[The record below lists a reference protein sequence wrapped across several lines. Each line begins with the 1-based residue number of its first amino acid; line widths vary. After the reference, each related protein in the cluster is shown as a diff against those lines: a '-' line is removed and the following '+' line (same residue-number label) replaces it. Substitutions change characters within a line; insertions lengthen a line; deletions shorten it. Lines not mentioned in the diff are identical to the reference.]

1 MGKGKLAKFAE
12 NETFSNLF
20 QPLYEDVVE
29 HGFPLKGKWQKDFF
43 KNENPIVLELGCGK
57 GEYTVGLGEK
67 YPEKNFIGV
76 DIKGARIWR
85 GLRRTKEK
93 NLNNV
98 AFLRTRISNINLFFA
113 PNEINEI
120 WITFPDPQPKKENK
134 RLTCQRF
141 LDNYKNI
148 LAPDGIMHLKTD
160 DTMLYEYTL
169 NEVIPDGKHKLL
181 LHSDDLYKDG
191 NPHLEVMEI
200 QTYYEQMWLEMGKKI
215 KYIRFQLNPE

>member
-12 NETFSNLF
+12 NETFSNFF
-20 QPLYEDVVE
+20 QPTYEEVE
-29 HGFPLKGKWQKDFF
+29 AHGFPLKGAWHKEFF
-43 KNENPIVLELGCGK
+43 KNANPIILELGCGK

-85 GLRRTKEK
+85 GLKRTKEK
-93 NLNNV
+93 NLKNV
-98 AFLRTRISNINLFFA
+98 AFLRTKISNINLFFA
-113 PNEINEI
+113 SNEVNEI

-141 LDNYKNI
+141 LDNYKTI
-148 LAPDGIMHLKTD
+148 LAPDGIIHLKTD

-169 NEVIPDGKHKLL
+169 NEVINDGKHRLL
-181 LHSDDLYKDG
+181 LHSDDLYKEG

-200 QTYYEQMWLEMGKKI
+200 QTFYEQMWLEMGKKI
-215 KYIRFQLNPE
+215 KYIRFQLNSE